1 MKKYLLFC
9 IIYKSEKPIEVHFIG
24 FFIFKNSA
32 TYFGVARLYLCIKNK
47 EMAININ
54 SKNLNSIGSITEK
67 TKRKK
72 SADINIKFDTIVE
85 LLEEIHSCISRIIS
99 SEITTENLYIYVK
112 SIIESNKKFLL
123 IQHVDKMNLDIS
135 DKIIVLELIWNK
147 INRKETVNVLYMLSG
162 ILYTSE
168 KCFLYMQNVLE
179 SKNQLIKQNLVE
191 ITLSDNINEIHMT
204 LSETSLEL
212 FQKDGIMLFTD
223 D

>member
-1 MKKYLLFC
+1 
-9 IIYKSEKPIEVHFIG
+9 
-24 FFIFKNSA
+24 
-32 TYFGVARLYLCIKNK
+32 
-47 EMAININ
+47 MAININ

-67 TKRKK
+67 TKGRK
-72 SADINIKFDTIVE
+72 SADFNIKFDTIVE
-85 LLEEIHSCISRIIS
+85 LLEEIHSCRSRIIS
-99 SEITTENLYIYVK
+99 SEITTENLFTYAQ
-112 SIIESNKKFLL
+112 SIIESNQEFLL
-123 IQHVDKMNLDIS
+123 IQQIDKMNLDIS
-135 DKIIVLELIWNK
+135 DKIIFLELIWNR
-147 INRKETVNVLYMLSG
+147 INGKVNVNVLYMLSG

-212 FQKDGIMLFTD
+212 FQKDGIKLFTD